1 MDRLARLFNPGSI
14 AVVGGGAWGGEV
26 IRQCQ
31 KIGFAGEIWVVHP
44 TRDDVA
50 GLTPYRAITDLPG
63 APDAV
68 FIGVNRHA
76 TVEAVQALADIG
88 SGGAICF
95 ASGFREAVHE
105 VSDGDD
111 LQKALLAA
119 AGDMPIIGPNC
130 YGFLNY
136 LDGVAL
142 WPDQHGGLPTDSGV
156 ALIAQ
161 SSNVAINLTMQA
173 RGLPLAYV
181 VTVGNQAQT
190 GLSEIGKTLLAN
202 PKVTALGLYIEGIDD
217 LGELIA
223 LAQVARDLGK
233 AIVALKTGQSEQ
245 AQQAAISHTASL
257 AGSDAGA
264 NALFDRLG
272 IGRVSSLSAFLET
285 LKLLHVVGPLEAPR
299 IASMSCSGGE
309 ASLMADMAHGSEVI
323 FPPLTQEQRA
333 VLRET
338 LGPIVSLSNPLD
350 YHTFIWGD
358 EDAMAATFA
367 AMMSEEV
374 ALGVVILDFPRPDR
388 CTSPDWELVL
398 NAVARAQGQAGR
410 PIAVLSSLV
419 ENMPETVAHRLV
431 GQGVLPLCGMAEAVE
446 AIAVA
451 ARVGKGPS
459 CEVFVPPTVALAIV
473 LSEAQAK
480 LALASYGLALPR
492 SLRLASSAELPAVAK
507 QLSFPLVLKGEGV
520 AHKTDAGAVVVGIN
534 DEAALL
540 AAAKAMPA
548 TSFLVEEMILD
559 TTVELLIGII
569 LDPAHGYVLT
579 LAAGGTLTEILNDSA
594 SVILPVTGQ
603 QVLDALAR
611 LRIAPL
617 LDGYRGAAP
626 VNKDAIVDAVL
637 AVQSYVLAET
647 PFEIEINPLMCGPDG
662 AVAADALITTG
673 ERHD

>member
-1 MDRLARLFNPGSI
+1 MDRLARLFNPRSI

-50 GLTPYRAITDLPG
+50 GLTPYQAIADLPG
-63 APDAV
+63 PPDAV

-76 TVEAVQALADIG
+76 TVDAVRSLSGIG
-88 SGGAICF
+88 AGGAICF

-202 PKVTALGLYIEGIDD
+202 PKVTALGLYIEGLDD

-459 CEVFVPPTVALAIV
+459 SEVFVPPTVAPAIV

-492 SLRLASSAELPAVAK
+492 SLRLAGSAELPAVAK
-507 QLSFPLVLKGEGV
+507 QLGFPLVLKGEGV

-579 LAAGGTLTEILNDSA
+579 LAAGGTLTEILDDST

-611 LRIAPL
+611 LRVAPL

-662 AVAADALITTG
+662 AIAADALITTG